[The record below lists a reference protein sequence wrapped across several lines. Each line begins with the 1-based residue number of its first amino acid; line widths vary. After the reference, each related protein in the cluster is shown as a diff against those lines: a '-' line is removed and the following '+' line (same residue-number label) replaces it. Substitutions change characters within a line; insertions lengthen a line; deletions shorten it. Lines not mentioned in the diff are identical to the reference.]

1 MYRKQWIGLGSRED
15 EIRFQQN
22 IDTIVVV
29 SYGLAVSLAGR
40 DPYLWVHAGK
50 VGFCLTY

>member
-22 IDTIVVV
+22 IDNIVVV
-29 SYGLAVSLAGR
+29 SYGLAVSLAGSG
-40 DPYLWVHAGK
+40 PHLSLGAL
-50 VGFCLTY
+50 GFCLIY